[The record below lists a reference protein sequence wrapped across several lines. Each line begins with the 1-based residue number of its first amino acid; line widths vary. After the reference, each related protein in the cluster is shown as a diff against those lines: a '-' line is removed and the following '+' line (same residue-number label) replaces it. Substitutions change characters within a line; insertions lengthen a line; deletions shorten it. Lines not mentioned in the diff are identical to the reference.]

1 MAACACL
8 AGRRGIATVWL
19 CSLVAPAHQLPVCC
33 CGTVQ
38 ALGVAI
44 KLTFQG
50 QNQLA
55 YLQFYVFLG
64 VRVACAC
71 GSHAS

>member
-1 MAACACL
+1 LYFVGAPAAC
-8 AGRRGIATVWL
+8 
-19 CSLVAPAHQLPVCC
+19 
-33 CGTVQ
+33 CGYTVQ

-64 VRVACAC
+64 VSVACAC
-71 GSHAS
+71 GRHAF